1 MYAGMPSEN
10 RSKPS
15 GGFPLTVPMMLC
27 GAMVP
32 AVLTGTATAW
42 SDRCRR
48 ELPALLAEWEVFAA
62 QRVKEDLGLVQRIAT
77 ARSPLD
83 IWAAYADFWQRA
95 YRDYS
100 QEMMAMLSHARA
112 AEGDV
117 TAPARANDGPKA
129 SGERKAA

>member
-1 MYAGMPSEN
+1 
-10 RSKPS
+10 
-15 GGFPLTVPMMLC
+15 MMLC
-27 GAMVP
+27 GAITP

-42 SDRCRR
+42 SDRCRK
-48 ELPALLAEWEVFAA
+48 ELPALFAEWEVFVT
-62 QRVKEDLGLVQRIAT
+62 QRVKEDLGLVQRIVS

-112 AEGDV
+112 AEED
-117 TAPARANDGPKA
+117 AIPSSRATDRPGA
-129 SGERKAA
+129 SGEKRAA